1 MAFDDDGP
9 VPLNVPGLPEVMPR
23 GPGSRDGWH
32 YTPALGEAIAELYSD
47 GTDLD
52 APKGMSGGLW
62 GLHYALPHRIPPPA
76 IVRAWCKQWPAFG
89 LLMREAERL
98 RAERLMEETIV
109 IADTDPAAPPRVAL
123 RIAVRQE
130 MAGKLDAARYG
141 KQAGMPSLGAPA
153 AGDVQ
158 PVALDVDDA
167 TLAALAL
174 AGVAEREGVARG
186 G

>member
-1 MAFDDDGP
+1 MSFDNDGP
-9 VPLNVPGLPEVMPR
+9 VPLNIPGLPEVMPR
-23 GPGSRDGWH
+23 GPGSRGGWH
-32 YTPALGEAIAELYSD
+32 YTPELGEAIAELYSD

-52 APKGMSGGLW
+52 APRGMSGGLW
-62 GLHYALPHRIPPPA
+62 GLHYAMPHRIPPPA
-76 IVRAWCKQWPAFG
+76 IVRAWCRQWPAFG

-109 IADTDPAAPPRVAL
+109 IADTDPGAPPRVAL

-141 KQAGMPSLGAPA
+141 KQGGMPALNAPGPSDA
-153 AGDVQ
+153 Q
-158 PVALDVDDA
+158 PVALDVSDE

-174 AGVAEREGVARG
+174 AGAAASDSVARG
-186 G
+186 